1 MPRVSFGQL
10 GRLVV
15 FVFTSILA
23 GSVIAAD
30 RGFPFDRE
38 LMLDVRPMKG
48 SRRVPMME
56 VAPDGRATIDLW
68 CNSVEGKIV
77 VVDSSVTVTTG
88 RQTDRQC
95 DPARMRGDDEL
106 LAVLSQVVSWT
117 RERDLLTLHGPK
129 NLRFRQPSN

>member
-1 MPRVSFGQL
+1 MSFGSGLSRKRVITCCNDPLCRKAAAAKGKRL
-10 GRLVV
+10 GIGLSV
-15 FVFTSILA
+15 FIEGA
-23 GSVIAAD
+23 GS
-30 RGFPFDRE
+30 
-38 LMLDVRPMKG
+38 RPTEG
-48 SRRVPMME
+48 TRLRLE
-56 VAPDGRATIDLW
+56 PDGRATIDLW